1 MSGRR
6 QGGTG
11 RFPGEMTRRRR
22 SDETWA
28 RMVEPG
34 CGWLDPATTRAARG
48 PVSIQQHHALS
59 FARRAFEGI
68 GVVPGLTRRA
78 YLGVLRVRARGHL
91 LRARGEH
98 ARGSAD
104 GDDQIRSIRAL
115 DAQADVVELAG
126 AELQELVRRHP
137 SLDRV
142 ETRVQ
147 GIPDERRSGRDSV
160 AHRGGGHAASRADA
174 RARSF

>member
-1 MSGRR
+1 M
-6 QGGTG
+6 
-11 RFPGEMTRRRR
+11 
-22 SDETWA
+22 
-28 RMVEPG
+28 
-34 CGWLDPATTRAARG
+34 
-48 PVSIQQHHALS
+48 
-59 FARRAFEGI
+59 
-68 GVVPGLTRRA
+68 PGLTRRA

-160 AHRGGGHAASRADA
+160 AHRGGGHAACARM
-174 RARSF
+174 RAREVFERAFVVFSSSSSLVVCVGFRWRVAPRASWRWRR